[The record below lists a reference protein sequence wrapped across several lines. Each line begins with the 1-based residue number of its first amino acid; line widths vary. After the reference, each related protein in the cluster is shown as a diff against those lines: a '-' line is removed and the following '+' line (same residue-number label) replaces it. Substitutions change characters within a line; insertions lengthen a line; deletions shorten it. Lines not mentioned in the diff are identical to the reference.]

1 MVRAGEKGTM
11 RTIVDDAKVRSV
23 AWFKNS
29 WLDKLSIDPKRAF
42 VCRVTGKGME
52 PTLMEDC
59 SILVDRDRRR
69 RQPGHIFVVQ
79 ANDELLVRR
88 IGRDQERRWLLL
100 RDNPEWPSIPWSD
113 DMKIIGEV
121 RWAARTL

>member
-1 MVRAGEKGTM
+1 MRAGEKGTM
-11 RTIVDDAKVRSV
+11 RTIVDDAKVRSA

-29 WLDKLSIDPKRAF
+29 WLDKLSIDPERAF
-42 VCRVTGKGME
+42 ICRVTGKGME

-59 SILVDRDRRR
+59 SILVDRNHRRR
-69 RQPGHIFVVQ
+69 RPGRIFVVQ

-88 IGRDQERRWLLL
+88 LGRDNEGHWLLL
-100 RDNPEWPSIPWSD
+100 RDNPEWPSILWSD

-121 RWAARTL
+121 RWAARTF

>member
-1 MVRAGEKGTM
+1 MKAGKKGPM

-42 VCRVTGKGME
+42 ICRVTGKGME
-52 PTLMEDC
+52 PTLMENC
-59 SILVDRDRRR
+59 SILVDRNRRR
-69 RQPGHIFVVQ
+69 PGRIFKVQ

-88 IGRDQERRWLLL
+88 IVRRIGKDQERRC
-100 RDNPEWPSIPWSD
+100 
-113 DMKIIGEV
+113 
-121 RWAARTL
+121 RWCAARLHPV

>member
-1 MVRAGEKGTM
+1 MRAGEKGTM

-29 WLDKLSIDPKRAF
+29 WLDKLSIDPERAF
-42 VCRVTGKGME
+42 ICRVTGKGME

-59 SILVDRDRRR
+59 SILVDRNHRRR
-69 RQPGHIFVVQ
+69 RPGRIFVVQ

-88 IGRDQERRWLLL
+88 LGRDNEGHWLLL
-100 RDNPEWPSIPWSD
+100 RDNPEWPSILWSD

-121 RWAARTL
+121 RWAARTF